1 MRKITHNIYRWE
13 VACKC
18 GCGYDSLDYDTAV
31 YVQGA
36 CDRFAIDMGHSRSVL
51 SISSG
56 CRCRSWNIHEDGSFG
71 SHHLFARALD
81 HDILGVTPKELYE
94 YYDKKF
100 KGKFGIGLY
109 NTFVHFDTR
118 SGRPARW

>member
-1 MRKITHNIYRWE
+1 MKKITDNIARHE
-13 VACKC
+13 VACRC

-31 YVQGA
+31 YIQAA
-36 CDRFAIDMGHSRSVL
+36 CAHFAILRGYYRSVL
-51 SISSG
+51 NVHSG
-56 CRCRSWNIHEDGSFG
+56 CRCRSWNLHEGGEFG

-81 HDILGVTPKELYE
+81 HDIMDVSPKELYD

-100 KGKFGIGLY
+100 KGRFGIGLY

-118 SGRPARW
+118 SGRSARW